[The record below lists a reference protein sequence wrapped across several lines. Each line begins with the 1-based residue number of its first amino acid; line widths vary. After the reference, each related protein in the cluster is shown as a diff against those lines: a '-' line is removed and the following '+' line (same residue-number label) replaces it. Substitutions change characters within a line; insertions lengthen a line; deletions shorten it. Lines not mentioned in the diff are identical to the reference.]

1 MRSKRRGALPEVYID
16 RFLYRGLW
24 KLVQFGDGAVCL
36 VPTRRFVSLVA
47 VFGKVGYPADLL
59 ALHFRA
65 AGSGA
70 FAGNRS
76 PYEIPAGMTA
86 SFNVISV
93 ERTLPVLS
101 WLLDEGLLFAYEEDA
116 SPRPAEALEGLLSRA
131 RLKPEEFEA
140 WLQESLAGLPD
151 WVDKWRGGAEAM
163 SEWSWP
169 EGAPSTCIV
178 LQSALSRRAYPAMFS
193 ARASAWWCERLGYEL
208 APLAEAEA
216 LLCEMLP
223 DRLLSFPDL
232 LRLASHPAARA
243 LREHLAGLPGGAG
256 GPHDAPLAA
265 VAEAAA
271 GLGSAY
277 LDAVCGSADSSRYA
291 GPFGLFPECRAPA
304 AALEYLGGTRRH
316 VEHRAAFALAHA
328 DGLGPELSL
337 LHEYSCELWL
347 NHLTQHDVQQAL
359 AGDAPWGKSSA
370 ARTLRPF

>member
-1 MRSKRRGALPEVYID
+1 MKSKRRGALPEVYID

-47 VFGKVGYPADLL
+47 IFGKVGYPADLL

-101 WLLDEGLLFAYEEDA
+101 WLLGEGLLFAYEEDA
-116 SPRPAEALEGLLSRA
+116 PPIPSGVLGGLLSRA
-131 RLKPEEFEA
+131 RLRREEFEA
-140 WLQESLAGLPD
+140 WLEGSLGELPD

-169 EGAPSTCIV
+169 EGAPSTCTV
-178 LQSALSRRAYPAMFS
+178 LHSALSRRAYPAMFS
-193 ARASAWWCERLGYEL
+193 TRASVWWCERLRYEL
-208 APLAEAEA
+208 APLADVEAR
-216 LLCEMLP
+216 LCDMLP
-223 DRLLSFPDL
+223 DRLLGFPDL
-232 LRLASHPAARA
+232 LQLASHPAARA
-243 LREHLAGLPGGAG
+243 MREHLTGLLSRGGE
-256 GPHDAPLAA
+256 PHEAPLTP
-265 VAEAAA
+265 VVEVVG
-271 GLGSAY
+271 GLGSNY
-277 LDAVCGSADSSRYA
+277 LDAVCGSADSSRYVV
-291 GPFGLFPECRAPA
+291 PFGPFPECRPSAT
-304 AALEYLGGTRRH
+304 ALEYLGGTSRH
-316 VEHRAAFALAHA
+316 VEHRAGFALAHA
-328 DGLGPELSL
+328 DGLSPELRL